1 MMDKGLR
8 LCTFLIGLVVGGGC
22 VTGYMYVS
30 DDSPLMVR
38 QKAFDDT
45 AKDLIELSKRCSVSE

>member
-1 MMDKGLR
+1 MDKGLL
-8 LCTFLIGLVVGGGC
+8 LCTFLIGLVFGSGG
-22 VTGYMYVS
+22 VTGYMYLS

-45 AKDLIELSKRCSVSE
+45 AKDFIELSKQCGVSE